1 MLKKHIKKITGAI
14 ISLIIIIAA
23 IVVNLSTAP
32 ANFPKTP
39 FEYSVPKGGSLYSVS
54 RDMEIKGMIKSAT
67 FLKYAVAGL
76 SFNRIIKAG
85 DYKFDGA
92 ESSIQIAQRLYK
104 GDFRQTKI
112 SVTIPEGTNVRD
124 MALIFL
130 KNIPN
135 FNAPYFVKIANKE
148 EGYLYPDTYL
158 FFENVKSEEIVRTM
172 KENFNKKI
180 SSMDQDI
187 KASQRS
193 LSDIVIMAS
202 LIEKESNNLADSKI
216 ISGILWKR
224 LKEGMPLQVD
234 APFYYLTG
242 RTGPYTTN
250 DTKIKSPYN
259 TYLNKGL
266 PIGPITSPS
275 LDSIRATVSPVNSA
289 YYFYLTGT
297 DKLMHYA
304 VTYQEHLANKEKYIK

>member
-1 MLKKHIKKITGAI
+1 MKKITGVI
-14 ISLIIIIAA
+14 VSLIIV
-23 IVVNLSTAP
+23 IVAVILNLSSAP
-32 ANFPKTP
+32 DNFPKTP
-39 FEYSVPKGGSLYSVS
+39 FEYSIPKGGSLYSTS
-54 RDMEIKGMIKSAT
+54 RDMETKGMIKSAT
-67 FLKYAVAGL
+67 FLKYAVAVL

-85 DYKFDGA
+85 DYKFEGP
-92 ESSIQIAQRLYK
+92 ESSIQIARRLYK

-124 MALIFL
+124 MALILL
-130 KNIPN
+130 KNIPG

-180 SSMDQDI
+180 SSIDQDI
-187 KASQRS
+187 KATQKS

-224 LKEGMPLQVD
+224 LEEGMPLQVD

-242 RTGPYTTN
+242 KTGPYTSV
-250 DTKIKSPYN
+250 DLKIKSPYN

-266 PIGPITSPS
+266 PVGPITSPS
-275 LDSIRATVSPVNSA
+275 LDSIKAAINPVDSK
-289 YYFYLTGT
+289 YYYYLTGT

-304 VTYQEHLANKEKYIK
+304 VTYQEHLANKAKYIK